1 LQIAIK
7 KMPLNAQNIKLL
19 TSEIHIMKEST
30 HPNVVRYLD
39 SYRVEDKLWV
49 RSTHDLLPSTSFTPA
64 CRAYDLC

>member
-49 RSTHDLLPSTSFTPA
+49 CARCPFTTRASGLSPS
-64 CRAYDLC
+64 